1 MHELSIMEGVMD
13 MVRESAIEHNISKVS
28 KLKLVIGKLTMV
40 LPDSLQFSFE
50 VLSQDEL
57 FRGAVLDIEMREIR
71 ILCKQCDQYS
81 VLEDG
86 YNFVCPACGANKV
99 EIVNGRE
106 LYLDNYEGEDN

>member
-13 MVRESAIEHNISKVS
+13 MVRESARDHNISKVN

-57 FRGAVLDIEMREIR
+57 FHGAVLDIEMRDIK
-71 ILCKQCDQYS
+71 ILCKQCGQYS

-86 YNFVCPACGANKV
+86 YSFVCPECGSNHV
-99 EIVNGRE
+99 DIVNGRE